1 MCVFMQICS
10 LAEVINE
17 FKYINF
23 INKFKYINFIN
34 KNICDIVKR

>member
-23 INKFKYINFIN
+23 INK
-34 KNICDIVKR
+34 NICDLVKR